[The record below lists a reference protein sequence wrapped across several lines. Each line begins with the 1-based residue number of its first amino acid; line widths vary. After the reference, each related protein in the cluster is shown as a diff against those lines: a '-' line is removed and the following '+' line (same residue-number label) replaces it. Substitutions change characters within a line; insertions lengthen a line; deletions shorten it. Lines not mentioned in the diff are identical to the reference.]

1 MYFIIKPTTLLETR
15 IKTKKKCISYQN
27 LKPIYRIQ
35 HKKRVEAEKTGDQN
49 GKALFKVMK
58 NAICGKTMENL
69 KNRIDEKLVNNKKDY

>member
-1 MYFIIKPTTLLETR
+1 M
-15 IKTKKKCISYQN
+15 
-27 LKPIYRIQ
+27 YRIQ
-35 HKKRVEAEKTGDQN
+35 HKKRVEAEKNGDQN